1 LGVPERSAFPPDD
14 AYPIFCGTIRFFCF
28 DFVGSGSVA
37 IDFFTPAV
45 FALLFDQLRI
55 LDAPKRTPPDGFD
68 LDDCPLVVRR
78 LKVSALGE
86 RPPVVVL
93 VRVL

>member
-1 LGVPERSAFPPDD
+1 MPPEKNPPDD

-28 DFVGSGSVA
+28 GFVAGL
-37 IDFFTPAV
+37 TEL